1 MTPSNKNWNGFQA
14 YFAPLLKERKID
26 LDQIFRFLWQISN
39 NRPILLLV
47 DEIGKSKFE
56 VLMPKLNNL
65 RTAANADKFLAFYSA
80 LHPGF
85 LNPEYLTEQV
95 KSTKLKFRAKTSSSS
110 RPILFVPLFRRHIED
125 IYPLFLNRIEKL
137 KLNLSDKESKRSKR
151 YIAFCNGHMRTLQ
164 ALYNVFLSHPNL
176 VNMEFHSVAHQTMF
190 ELQRL
195 GGMIPIVN
203 AKDAETAILGKEVNK
218 YGFISSFANT
228 TYLDAIMQGFYFNG
242 EDDLANQSTF
252 VPKLTPFA
260 LYRVFA
266 SS

>member
-1 MTPSNKNWNGFQA
+1 VTPLNNTDLKDNWNLFETH
-14 YFAPLLKERKID
+14 FAPLLKERKID

-65 RTAANADKFLAFYSA
+65 RTSNADKFLAFYSA
-80 LHPGF
+80 LNPDF
-85 LNPEYLTEQV
+85 LIEQV
-95 KSTKLKFRAKTSSSS
+95 DSTKPNFTAKTSSSS
-110 RPILFVPLFRRHIED
+110 RPIWFVPLFRRHIED
-125 IYPLFLNRIEKL
+125 VEPLFLDRIKEL
-137 KLNLSDKESKRSKR
+137 KLNLSDKESKRLKR

-176 VNMEFHSVAHQTMF
+176 ANMEFHSVANQTMF

-195 GGMIPIVN
+195 GGLIPIVN
-203 AKDAETAILGKEVNK
+203 AKDAETAILGIEVNK
-218 YGFISSFANT
+218 YDLISSMAKT
-228 TYLDAIMQGFYFNG
+228 TYLDAIMQGYFFNS

-260 LYRVFA
+260 LYWVCA